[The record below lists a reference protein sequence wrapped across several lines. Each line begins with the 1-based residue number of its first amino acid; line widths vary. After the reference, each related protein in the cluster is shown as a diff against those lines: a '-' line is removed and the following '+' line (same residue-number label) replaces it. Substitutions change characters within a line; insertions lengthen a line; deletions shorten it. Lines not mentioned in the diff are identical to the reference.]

1 MDMHGTTRL
10 DLSGPKIR
18 SIEMAIDCKGRVRI
32 VESCDD
38 TISFTIIIRRI
49 SFTEVKPARETIRK
63 AKTGNHDRPVLTL
76 SDRHTVDATYTSAHL
91 L

>member
-18 SIEMAIDCKGRVRI
+18 SIELAIDREGRVRI

-38 TISFTIIIRRI
+38 RIATTIIRRI
-49 SFTEVKPARETIRK
+49 SFTEVKHARETIRK
-63 AKTGNHDRPVLTL
+63 AKTGNHDRLVLSL
-76 SDRHTVDATYTSAHL
+76 GDRHIGYHTSKAEN
-91 L
+91 